1 MTRAEFLAKLAANK
15 RNTIMYTTAQVVA
28 AISSASVAE
37 KEALANAVNTKDT
50 SLIGNIVHTLFE
62 SRRSADAQDAVNS
75 MIVADRIDIDDIV
88 ANL

>member
-1 MTRAEFLAKLAANK
+1 MTREQLLAKLVENK
-15 RNTIMYTTAQVVA
+15 RNNIMYTTAQVIS

-37 KEALANAVNTKDT
+37 KDALATAVNMKDA
-50 SLIGNIVHTLFE
+50 SLVGAIVSTLFE
-62 SRRSADAQDAVNS
+62 SKRGADAQAAVNS